1 MLQIEPP
8 LQIKSKAKTKWL
20 ELGPISVPEMLK
32 KVEGFHKTNESLQS
46 FNKDEVFFIG
56 LKKGDKE
63 RNGPGRTI
71 VVKEEYIFEGIYIN
85 DQKRYGRE
93 IHKDGTWYEGFFE
106 NRKWHGQG
114 KLYKSRESQ
123 GEVQEG
129 IFEKGEFK
137 TPN

>member
-1 MLQIEPP
+1 
-8 LQIKSKAKTKWL
+8 
-20 ELGPISVPEMLK
+20 MLK
-32 KVEGFHKTNESLQS
+32 KVEGFHKTKESLKS
-46 FNKDEVFFIG
+46 FNKDGVFFIG
-56 LKKGDKE
+56 LKKGEKE

-93 IHKDGTWYEGFFE
+93 IHKDGSWYEGYFE
-106 NRKWHGQG
+106 NRKPHGQG
-114 KLYKSRESQ
+114 KLYKSNLSRESQ